1 MDNIATRKVAILLCN
16 EDYKGVKDPEGFQ
29 IGSVFEAR
37 HKTEQMES
45 FMKKT
50 LKFDSVR
57 TYNDLDVDGIN
68 TLFIKL
74 Q

>member
-1 MDNIATRKVAILLCN
+1 
-16 EDYKGVKDPEGFQ
+16 
-29 IGSVFEAR
+29 
-37 HKTEQMES
+37 
-45 FMKKT
+45 MKKT